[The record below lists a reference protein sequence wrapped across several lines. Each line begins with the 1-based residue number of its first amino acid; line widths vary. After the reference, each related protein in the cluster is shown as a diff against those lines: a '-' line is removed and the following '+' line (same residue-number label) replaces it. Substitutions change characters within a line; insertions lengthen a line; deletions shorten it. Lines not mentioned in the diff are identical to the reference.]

1 MCWETTSVALIFLD
15 LLRNVPDK
23 CMDATGHAEVLL
35 WLHFEKRLLEV
46 KEDHKWQALLVKLWF
61 HGRVIKK

>member
-23 CMDATGHAEVLL
+23 CMDATGLAEVLL

-46 KEDHKWQALLVKLWF
+46 KEDHKWQALLVKL
-61 HGRVIKK
+61 